1 MYVYSHH
8 CTNDAGDKLEIKV
21 ALYEAR
27 NVIDWRI
34 EDVVYKSKG
43 KKNSVHMKRELE
55 EQFRCLGN
63 TYKEKEDM
71 IIQAMIEFAGRQ
83 NIIDA
88 FEAAWQDIEPNTD
101 EIIGS
106 ND

>member
-1 MYVYSHH
+1 
-8 CTNDAGDKLEIKV
+8 
-21 ALYEAR
+21 
-27 NVIDWRI
+27 
-34 EDVVYKSKG
+34 
-43 KKNSVHMKRELE
+43 MKRELE
-55 EQFRCLGN
+55 EQFRYLGN

-83 NIIDA
+83 NMIDA